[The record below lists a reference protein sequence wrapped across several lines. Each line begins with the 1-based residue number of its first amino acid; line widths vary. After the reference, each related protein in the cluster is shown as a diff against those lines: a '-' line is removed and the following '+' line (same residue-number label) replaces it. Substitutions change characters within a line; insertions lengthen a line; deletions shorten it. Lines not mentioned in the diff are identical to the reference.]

1 MLSHTAVAL
10 VARLY
15 RPGYRYAKA
24 GVALHDIR
32 PERFVQCDLLA
43 PRPENSARL
52 MRVMD
57 GVNQRF
63 GSGAIK
69 LARQGGEGGFAMKR
83 AMKSPSYLTR
93 WQEIPRIRLG

>member
-1 MLSHTAVAL
+1 
-10 VARLY
+10 
-15 RPGYRYAKA
+15 
-24 GVALHDIR
+24 
-32 PERFVQCDLLA
+32 
-43 PRPENSARL
+43 
-52 MRVMD
+52 MRVVD

-93 WQEIPRIRLG
+93 WHEIPRVRLG